1 MSAILRKWS
10 GLVDG
15 LVESFRSRRYEPG
28 LFEVMTSAV
37 NIMQDRI
44 TRSRL
49 AIDPAELVLRP
60 DLTDFQLMDFHRA
73 REAIDLG
80 RAHVA
85 NVAAQLEVVA
95 EQLRAQDPLPTTTR
109 SP

>member
-1 MSAILRKWS
+1 MLARWS

-15 LVESFRSRRYEPG
+15 LVESFRSRRTEPG
-28 LFEVMTSAV
+28 LLEVMSSAV

-49 AIDPAELVLRP
+49 AIDPADLLLQP

-73 REAIDLG
+73 SEAIDSG
-80 RAHVA
+80 RACVA
-85 NVAAQLEVVA
+85 DAAARIDATVAIAADRDQP
-95 EQLRAQDPLPTTTR
+95 RAATD
-109 SP
+109 S

>member
-1 MSAILRKWS
+1 LQKWA

-15 LVESFRSRRYEPG
+15 LVETFRSRRSEPG

-49 AIDPAELVLRP
+49 AIDPADLVLRP
-60 DLTDFQLMDFHRA
+60 DLTRFQLMDFHRG
-73 REAIDLG
+73 REAIDIGHALVG
-80 RAHVA
+80 QVA
-85 NVAAQLEVVA
+85 SQLEPISA
-95 EQLRAQDPLPTTTR
+95 LLNPQ
-109 SP
+109 